1 GPRKGQV
8 TPPEFDTL
16 KYVAEGDFPGSISI
30 PGTNISIQIGGF
42 VQLDAITDSNTIGS
56 KDSFIVS
63 SIPTVNE
70 SAGQTNF
77 SARQT
82 RLFIKT
88 EAPTNWGQLVTY
100 LEGDFFGPDGTDFRL
115 RHAYGE
121 IGNKH
126 KFLAGQTW
134 STFMDASTYP
144 AIFDYQGPN
153 GMILVRQ
160 PMLRYTEKVRDD
172 LQYQLAL

>member
-1 GPRKGQV
+1 KENADLRKQVGDVSDTQQAVLKDAQSRGIISLEPRTGQT
-8 TPPEFDTL
+8 TPPEFDVL
-16 KYVAEGDFPGSISI
+16 KYVAEGGFPGSIML

-42 VQLDAITDSNTIGS
+42 VQVDAITDSNTIGS

-63 SIPTVNE
+63 SIPTVDE

-100 LEGDFFGPDGTDFRL
+100 LEGDFFGPDGTDF
-115 RHAYGE
+115 
-121 IGNKH
+121 
-126 KFLAGQTW
+126 
-134 STFMDASTYP
+134 
-144 AIFDYQGPN
+144 
-153 GMILVRQ
+153 
-160 PMLRYTEKVRDD
+160 
-172 LQYQLAL
+172 